1 MIKIKLIKCQAYL
14 QETLAIFSII
24 RRYDFQTGTVGVPR
38 CVTLRMLSSH
48 TSRTTIGSSGDL
60 IKKNGLK
67 LLKTALLFFF
77 GYLKTMGTLTVPPD
91 MAKVL
96 AAELITCRI
105 NV

>member
-60 IKKNGLK
+60 IKKKWVKIVKNRF
-67 LLKTALLFFF
+67 TFFLRLPKND
-77 GYLKTMGTLTVPPD
+77 G
-91 MAKVL
+91 
-96 AAELITCRI
+96 
-105 NV
+105 NVDCAS